1 MSVGVLL
8 INHEYVGSGL
18 LAAARSICGD
28 YAGSIEEVSVKHD
41 TVPLQLID
49 EIKIKIGEL
58 DQGSGVLVLSDL
70 YGSTPSN
77 IATQLYEPNKVSVV
91 FGVNLPMLIRVFN
104 YPKDDLQKVAAKAIA
119 GGRDGVFSYPPN
131 IKEDGHA
138 K

>member
-1 MSVGVLL
+1 MPNTRPRIVFDHDGVCNACLHSKEKDFIDWNKRKKEFL
-8 INHEYVGSGL
+8 E
-18 LAAARSICGD
+18 
-28 YAGSIEEVSVKHD
+28 
-41 TVPLQLID
+41 LID
-49 EIKIKIGEL
+49 EIKVKIDEL

-77 IATQLYEPNKVSVV
+77 IATQFHAPNKVSVV
-91 FGVNLPMLIRVFN
+91 LGVNLPMLIRVFN

-119 GGRDGVFSYPPN
+119 GGRDGVFSYPPS